1 VTTRA
6 LKPRFFR
13 SGVAFRQWLD
23 ANHDRAT
30 ELLLGFYK
38 KSSGKGGITYAE
50 ALDEALCVGWIDG
63 VRRGLDEQSY
73 TIRFTPRKRRSVW
86 SAVNIKRA
94 TELQATGRMKPAG
107 LAAFAARDE
116 NRSEIYSY
124 ERKTVELDVASAE
137 ALATDAAAWAYYQRQ
152 PPWYRRTAGHWVMSA
167 KRPETR
173 AKRLAILIECSR
185 QGKRIPPLS
194 Y

>member
-1 VTTRA
+1 MTSGS

-13 SGVAFRQWLD
+13 SAAAFRRWLE
-23 ANHDRAT
+23 ANHHRAT

-38 KSSGKGGITYAE
+38 KDSGKGGITYAE
-50 ALDEALCVGWIDG
+50 ALDEALSFGWIDG
-63 VRRGLDEQSY
+63 IRRGLDECSY
-73 TIRFTPRKRRSVW
+73 TIRFTPRKRRSIW

-94 TELQATGRMKPAG
+94 TELQEAGRMKPAG
-107 LAAFAARDE
+107 LAAFEARDE
-116 NRSEIYSY
+116 KRSEIYSY
-124 ERKTVELDVASAE
+124 ERKTVELDAGSTE
-137 ALATDAAAWAYYQRQ
+137 ALVTDPAAWAFYQRQ

-173 AKRLAILIECSR
+173 AKRLAILIDCSR
-185 QGKRIPPLS
+185 QEKRIPPLS